1 MNHLNMSVS
10 EQVAE
15 KLLAIEAVNLKP
27 DQPYTWASG
36 LKAPIYCE
44 NRLIM
49 SFSETRDFIE
59 QDLADLIKTQFEDV
73 EVVAGTATAG
83 ITHTAFVDNILKL
96 SLIYIKTS
104 AKDHGKENAIEGYLK
119 PGSKVVMV
127 EDLISTGGSV
137 LDAASKVEQAGGE
150 VIGCAAIF
158 NYMLESGQQAFSE
171 VEYSL
176 ETLTNYRELV
186 EYAVSDPKLKAYYDT
201 LVEWYQD
208 PAKWSKQFEA

>member
-36 LKAPIYCE
+36 LKAPIYCD

-49 SFSETRDFIE
+49 SFPETRDFIE
-59 QDLADLIKTQFEDV
+59 QALADLIKTQFEDV

-83 ITHTAFVDNILKL
+83 IPHAAFVANILNL
-96 SLIYIKTS
+96 PMIYVRSS

-171 VEYSL
+171 LEYSL
-176 ETLTNYRELV
+176 ET
-186 EYAVSDPKLKAYYDT
+186 
-201 LVEWYQD
+201 
-208 PAKWSKQFEA
+208 